1 MPLCQSGNHFGK
13 VTEDNNWWYCTR
25 TWQERLHAT
34 LLSNCMQ
41 TVIYIR
47 GGSRGGGEGGAW
59 GAHVPPLGLS
69 KHETQ
74 RFITR
79 LAHYLLQPSTD
90 HTNYCF
96 MFCKLKSA
104 ATVLWQCFK
113 IQRLI
118 LKRKGSKKWPYDESP
133 ELHSSCHKCWVVMV
147 VSDGLRSTLRWSK
160 FLIFP
165 WETCSHLP

>member
-13 VTEDNNWWYCTR
+13 MTEDNNCWYCTR

-34 LLSNCMQ
+34 LLITCRQ
-41 TVIYIR
+41 LYQGWIQ
-47 GGSRGGGEGGAW
+47 GGAW
-59 GAHVPPLGLS
+59 NAHVPPLGLS

-79 LAHYLLQPSTD
+79 LVHYLFQPSTD
-90 HTNYCF
+90 HTNYCL
-96 MFCKLKSA
+96 MFYKLKSA

-118 LKRKGSKKWPYDESP
+118 LKRKGSKKWPYDESL
-133 ELHSSCHKCWVVMV
+133 EFHSSCHKCWVVMV

-165 WETCSHLP
+165 WEACSHLP